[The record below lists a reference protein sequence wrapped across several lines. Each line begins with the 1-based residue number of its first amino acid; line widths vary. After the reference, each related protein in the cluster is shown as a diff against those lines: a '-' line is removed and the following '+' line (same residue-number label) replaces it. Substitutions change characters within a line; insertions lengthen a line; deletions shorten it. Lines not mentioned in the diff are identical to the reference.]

1 MPKVPEGYKDE
12 AEFLAEARERFQ
24 QDIDFD
30 RENTDEA
37 REDLKFFAGEQ
48 WPDEDVKARDGRPTL
63 TINQLPQFVAQIVG
77 DIRINRPAIK
87 VRPAEDADKDLAT
100 TREGLIRAIEHQSK
114 AQNVYATA
122 AQAQVACGIG
132 NFRVVLDYATDDAF
146 DMDIL
151 IKGIQSPFAVVWD
164 AFRTEPTGQDA
175 GHCFVAEDMPR
186 KTFERL
192 YPDVA
197 PDDLG
202 NDLNND
208 LQRGG
213 WMTRDTVRVSEYWIM
228 KERQVDI
235 AMLQDGKIEE
245 ITPAN
250 AAQIEPLIAVNSR
263 GEPLRRKATR
273 KSACMYLI
281 TGHTILEDAVEHP
294 ISRIPVFRVPGWEV
308 HTGEKTVRF
317 GLVRFARDPQRLK
330 NYWRSVAAETLALAP
345 KQQWLV
351 HESAEGDENQ
361 FSEAHASGSN
371 VLIWSGQNEPRRIDP
386 APIPAALLQEAAMNA
401 QDMKDVTG
409 LHDASLGIKSNE
421 TSGKAILARQR
432 EGDVA
437 SYIYHD
443 NLKSAIA
450 ECGRVVNEYI
460 PHVYDTAR
468 TIRVLGED
476 ETQTVQR
483 VNDPMDPESVDLSKG
498 KYDIVVET
506 GPSYSTKRVEASESM
521 MAFAQAVPQTAAV
534 AGDLIAM
541 AQDWPL
547 AEKIGERIRR
557 ALPPQLTKEEG
568 EQPAPPDPAQQQQ
581 MQAQQQQQ
589 AMAMQAAQIDLQTKA
604 AGARKAEADA
614 VRAEAEATKAQVE
627 ARQPPPAPKPAP
639 PFNPRRELAD
649 TLKAEASAQRE
660 QIAAESDALDLHMKP
675 YEAAHTRADLAIK
688 LRPPEPNEPDEDD

>member
-1 MPKVPEGYKDE
+1 MPKIPDGYEDE
-12 AEFLAEARERFQ
+12 AAFLQEARERFQ
-24 QDIDFD
+24 VDVDFD

-48 WPDEDVKARDGRPTL
+48 WSDEDTTARAGRPTL
-63 TINQLPQFVAQIVG
+63 TINQLPQFVAQVVG

-87 VRPAEDADKDLAT
+87 VRPAEDADKDLAA
-100 TREGLIRAIEHQSK
+100 TREGLIRAIEHQSR

-132 NFRVVLDYATDDAF
+132 NFRVNLDYATDDAF
-146 DMDIL
+146 EMDIA
-151 IKGIQSPFAVVWD
+151 IKSIASPFAVVWD
-164 AFRTEPTGQDA
+164 AFRTDPTGKDA

-186 KTFERL
+186 KAFEKA
-192 YPDVA
+192 YPGIA
-197 PDDLG
+197 PADLG
-202 NDLNND
+202 SDLTSD

-228 KERQVDI
+228 KERQVEI
-235 AMLQDGKIEE
+235 AMLQDGSIKELTKE
-245 ITPAN
+245 N
-250 AAQIEPLIAVNSR
+250 AAQLEPMIAQNGR
-263 GEPLRRKATR
+263 GEPLRRKSIR
-273 KSACMYLI
+273 KTACMYLI
-281 TGHTILEDAVEHP
+281 TGHAILEEPVEHP
-294 ISRIPVFRVPGWEV
+294 ISRIPIFRVPGWEIN
-308 HTGEKTVRF
+308 TGEKTVRF

-345 KQQWLV
+345 KQQWLI
-351 HESAEGDENQ
+351 HENADGDEAQ

-371 VLIWSGQNEPRRIDP
+371 VLVWAGAVEPRRIDP

-443 NLKSAIA
+443 NLKLAIA
-450 ECGRVVNEYI
+450 ECGDVINQYI
-460 PHVYDTAR
+460 PYTHDTAR

-476 ETQTVQR
+476 EVQTLQR

-557 ALPPQLTKEEG
+557 ALPPQLTQEKG
-568 EQPAPPDPAQQQQ
+568 EQPAPPSPEQQAQ
-581 MQAQQQQQ
+581 MQAQQAQQQ
-589 AMAMQAAQIDLQTKA
+589 MAQEAGQIELLTA
-604 AGARKAEADA
+604 RAGARKAHADA
-614 VRAEAEATKAQVE
+614 IKAEAEATKAQAE
-627 ARQPPPAPKPAP
+627 ARMPPQRPED
-639 PFNPRRELAD
+639 NPRLILAQ
-649 TLKAEASAQRE
+649 TEKAEAEAVGARVK
-660 QIAAESDALDLHMKP
+660 AESDAMDLHMKP
-675 YEAAHTRADLAIK
+675 LDAAHKRADLHTK
-688 LRPPEPNEPDEDD
+688 LNPTPETVEGE